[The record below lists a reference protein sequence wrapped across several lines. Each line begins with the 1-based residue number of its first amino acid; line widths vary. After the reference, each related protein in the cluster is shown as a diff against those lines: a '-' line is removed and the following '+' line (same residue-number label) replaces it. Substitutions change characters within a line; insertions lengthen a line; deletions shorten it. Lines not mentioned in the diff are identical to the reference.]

1 MNQPKPRSPMLLC
14 WGLTEESFHVKIKR
28 DDAVDG
34 CRLFLCFSEKRETRI
49 NQPRRINQCPPLRSL
64 NLTIWSPSRTSFEM
78 PTLKRKERY
87 TASQW
92 RSRSFQKSY
101 KCGDLPNKIDSLLAS
116 LFQQEQPFVDASIQN
131 EYHGQRLLRH
141 KLVVCTK

>member
-1 MNQPKPRSPMLLC
+1 LK
-14 WGLTEESFHVKIKR
+14 
-28 DDAVDG
+28 
-34 CRLFLCFSEKRETRI
+34 
-49 NQPRRINQCPPLRSL
+49 
-64 NLTIWSPSRTSFEM
+64 LTIWSPSRTSFEM

-101 KCGDLPNKIDSLLAS
+101 KCADLPNKIDSLLAS
-116 LFQQEQPFVDASIQN
+116 LFQQEQPFVDPSIQN

-141 KLVVCTK
+141 KLVVCTKWQSVSLRGSYQTVDLSRWMDWFIYRIQILL

>member
-1 MNQPKPRSPMLLC
+1 
-14 WGLTEESFHVKIKR
+14 
-28 DDAVDG
+28 
-34 CRLFLCFSEKRETRI
+34 
-49 NQPRRINQCPPLRSL
+49 L
-64 NLTIWSPSRTSFEM
+64 NLTLWSPSRTSFEM

-141 KLVVCTK
+141 KLVVCTKWQSVLYVVATRLWTCLVEWTGLYIGSKSYYKRLELLSYPRESFYYER